1 MKEPDLSKDSFC
13 LSKLK
18 TMQSAFLY
26 TSLHKTP
33 YSEVF
38 DPYSDT
44 QVTIH

>member
-1 MKEPDLSKDSFC
+1 MKEPDLGEDSFC

-18 TMQSAFLY
+18 TMQSAFLC
-26 TSLHKTP
+26 TSLQKTL

-38 DPYSDT
+38 DPYFDT